1 MEKSKILAYLRE
13 ESARFS
19 GLSVFLE
26 TAGERR
32 TAAEKA
38 EAFQIACQIIEALA
52 YELPAENK
60 LPPLPTGGD

>member
-1 MEKSKILAYLRE
+1 MDKRKLLTYLSE
-13 ESARFS
+13 ERTRFS
-19 GLSVFLE
+19 SLAKFLE
-26 TAGERR
+26 TAEERR

-38 EAFQIACQIIEALA
+38 EAFQIACQIIETLA